1 MFPRELECL
10 VDSGTT
16 HTILRHRQLFLWMTP
31 SRSSV
36 TTMAGPSQLI
46 HGRGPAQFMLPN
58 GTTLNVTEAL
68 YAPRA
73 GRTLLSFKDIRANG
87 FHVKTHCE
95 NGQKFLCITSNDYGH
110 KRVLEKLMY

>member
-1 MFPRELECL
+1 MFPGELECL

-46 HGRGPAQFMLPN
+46 HGRGPAQFILPN
-58 GTTLNVTEAL
+58 GTSINVTEAL
-68 YAPRA
+68 YASRA

-87 FHVKTHCE
+87 FHVKHIVRMD
-95 NGQKFLCITSNDYGH
+95 KSSFASP
-110 KRVLEKLMY
+110 LMTTDINEY